1 MSILFFSFVVGFLS
15 GLRTGAPV
23 AIVAWAAHLGWLKLP
38 EPLALIGSVHAVAF
52 LTVFALGEL
61 AADKWWAKIPDRTS
75 PPALIARILTGGLLG
90 ACVAAAGGAG
100 MVAGAAIGAVAAVAG
115 TFAGFH
121 ARRHLVKGKGLPDLP
136 VALVEDT
143 ITIAGCLWAVTRF
156 T

>member
-1 MSILFFSFVVGFLS
+1 MALALAIFIGLLG

-38 EPLALIGSVHAVAF
+38 EPLALIGSTWAAAG
-52 LTVFALGEL
+52 LTAFALAEL
-61 AADKWWAKIPDRTS
+61 AADKWWSKIPDRTS

-100 MVAGAAIGAVAAVAG
+100 MIAGAAIGAVAAVAG

-121 ARRHLVKGKGLPDLP
+121 ARRHLTKGKGLPDLP
-136 VALVEDT
+136 VALAEDA
-143 ITIAGCLWAVTRF
+143 IVIGGSLWIVTRF
-156 T
+156 A